1 MMFDGETFMSVEW
14 KRAPFAEKCFV
25 RMRMDAADLL
35 WISRNL

>member
-1 MMFDGETFMSVEW
+1 MLDCETFVPAEW
-14 KRAPFAEKCFV
+14 KQAPFAEKCFV